1 MLETSDLPIGLF
13 GSEEFTLTEFSL
25 DPGHVLVIYSDGVAE
40 ATDLSGT
47 EYGADRLRALISE
60 NCQQQSLDASTL
72 LAVCRDDL
80 QAFRQNGSKTDDV
93 TLFVL
98 VRR

>member
-1 MLETSDLPIGLF
+1 
-13 GSEEFTLTEFSL
+13 
-25 DPGHVLVIYSDGVAE
+25 
-40 ATDLSGT
+40 LSGT
-47 EYGADRLRALISE
+47 EYGADRLRALIGE